1 MSNHASRPP
10 PPSTNNTLLA
20 GMIRLDT
27 CAEILA
33 LMTPAEFV
41 IALLR
46 CAGWS
51 GRQIAA
57 TLDPTPTLSSGATPP
72 SR

>member
-1 MSNHASRPP
+1 MTTRPGHPP
-10 PPSTNNTLLA
+10 PPSVNNTLLA
-20 GMIRLDT
+20 GMVSLDT